1 MSLLRGFLIGAADT
15 GTALRQQAI
24 AGDDKQV
31 ENRIKAYGPAY
42 DAYTKGV
49 SEFAKENEKIKTVAS
64 MLEAQDPDF
73 VENLS
78 AADLEDVAQSLI
90 LRSGKDK
97 PGEVLDYF
105 MTNKNKLSVVQ
116 GAKPEAPTT
125 AADMQTSQM
134 LTKTS
139 TQPDNRSFFQRA
151 FGGSTEEQLKNRT
164 AKELGISRAQYDT
177 VTSGKI
183 PTMDA
188 PETMLRLRQ
197 DSKFSKIIKDRQSKV
212 LDAVT
217 KDAFLKGTFKLPD
230 GKEVTGK
237 QFAAS
242 LMEAATNFELN
253 GGDGATLMKMQQ
265 FALTQAMP
273 EKARDMFQF
282 HKPRIDKIS
291 EALAS
296 NKIQDASVKNQ
307 LEQINNNI
315 FEMAAQAEHPGFAS
329 SSNASKLNDEIVKGM
344 KLISSISD
352 DKETSSVTNSAA
364 YKQLDKSIT
373 NIMTKLNSD
382 TGGKPKDE
390 ETAAEMRGLRRKLVD
405 AVNSTNPL
413 DSMNK
418 LFPDVERL
426 MNSFVAPID
435 DGGDK
440 KLPYFMDIVK
450 RMPRYSHLN
459 NDALEKVAGALM
471 VANPNGLFKADE
483 NGTFFMAPLT
493 GNESGAPQKTYIDTL
508 LPGGMTTKGGSKQIK
523 DDDEK
528 IYSNIEDFNSGAKL
542 YTSVQKNP
550 LVFTAFGAMTV
561 AGQTYADVIGHFTE
575 ANIGQAYNQYFNA
588 AEQAETRRKA
598 IAMVG
603 SAKDRL
609 FDDPRLSDQDLRLV
623 LKFIAVLGEDGRGMS
638 TGSTEALAAL
648 QGLQVALLKDNAARM
663 YRSRGYAASPNKIFP
678 SNHSGTSLLP
688 GSFYGEDG
696 KFKADGSMASILY
709 QHVATGYGIE
719 IKTKDEIQA
728 MSQSEKLTYGK
739 STAFITDMVKAALH
753 DVKTHYIYGKTPDR
767 ASLVDMGEVTDQPDG
782 TQVLNVRNASG
793 TGMTSYKIQ
802 SLEAVKAQ
810 ARAKRR
816 GA

>member
-1 MSLLRGFLIGAADT
+1 
-15 GTALRQQAI
+15 
-24 AGDDKQV
+24 
-31 ENRIKAYGPAY
+31 
-42 DAYTKGV
+42 
-49 SEFAKENEKIKTVAS
+49 
-64 MLEAQDPDF
+64 
-73 VENLS
+73 
-78 AADLEDVAQSLI
+78 
-90 LRSGKDK
+90 
-97 PGEVLDYF
+97 
-105 MTNKNKLSVVQ
+105 
-116 GAKPEAPTT
+116 
-125 AADMQTSQM
+125 
-134 LTKTS
+134 
-139 TQPDNRSFFQRA
+139 
-151 FGGSTEEQLKNRT
+151 
-164 AKELGISRAQYDT
+164 
-177 VTSGKI
+177 
-183 PTMDA
+183 MDA

-217 KDAFLKGTFKLPD
+217 KDDFLKGTFKLPD

-242 LMEAATNFELN
+242 LMEAATDFELN

-296 NKIQDASVKNQ
+296 NKIQDESVKNQ

-352 DKETSSVTNSAA
+352 DTKTSSVTNSAA

-390 ETAAEMRGLRRKLVD
+390 DTAAEMRGLRRKLVD

-426 MNSFVAPID
+426 MNSFDDPID

-450 RMPRYSHLN
+450 RMPRYSHLK
-459 NDALEKVAGALM
+459 DSALEKVAGALM

-493 GNESGAPQKTYIDTL
+493 GNESGAPQKVYVDTL

-523 DDDEK
+523 EFTPILK
-528 IYSNIEDFNSGAKL
+528 ILMLALNYI
-542 YTSVQKNP
+542 Q
-550 LVFTAFGAMTV
+550 
-561 AGQTYADVIGHFTE
+561 
-575 ANIGQAYNQYFNA
+575 
-588 AEQAETRRKA
+588 
-598 IAMVG
+598 
-603 SAKDRL
+603 
-609 FDDPRLSDQDLRLV
+609 V
-623 LKFIAVLGEDGRGMS
+623 LKGIRLYS
-638 TGSTEALAAL
+638 L
-648 QGLQVALLKDNAARM
+648 
-663 YRSRGYAASPNKIFP
+663 P
-678 SNHSGTSLLP
+678 SVP
-688 GSFYGEDG
+688 
-696 KFKADGSMASILY
+696 
-709 QHVATGYGIE
+709 
-719 IKTKDEIQA
+719 
-728 MSQSEKLTYGK
+728 
-739 STAFITDMVKAALH
+739 
-753 DVKTHYIYGKTPDR
+753 
-767 ASLVDMGEVTDQPDG
+767 
-782 TQVLNVRNASG
+782 
-793 TGMTSYKIQ
+793 
-802 SLEAVKAQ
+802 
-810 ARAKRR
+810 
-816 GA
+816 